1 MTRFVFLRS
10 RSSTQ
15 IPYTFEQH
23 CMMKVYIS
31 LFVKQMAAIRP
42 GTASCFFFFFLP
54 SDQKNSRRKAVSPL
68 FFLPLLYP
76 LSIVHFLK
84 SDYSVT
90 NGRRRDCF
98 HDFLLLPVTEQW
110 TWSALTGENLTKNV
124 RFVPLVSRDDVV
136 WEKERNASRRIK
148 KVTALDMLIIP

>member
-110 TWSALTGENLTKNV
+110 TWSALTGENLTKNCSICSS
-124 RFVPLVSRDDVV
+124 RFP
-136 WEKERNASRRIK
+136 WRRRVGK
-148 KVTALDMLIIP
+148 KNVTRLDGSKRLQLLICL